1 MDGRIHDTRVSVN
14 AMARVHFTV
23 QRQIPLPAR
32 VVFDELVDWRGHA
45 EWVPMTTVVIESGD
59 GGAGTTFIATTGMR
73 PLALPDRMR
82 VDSLDAEKMTVHISK
97 IGPVLTGDVHLA
109 VHPVTDSTCD
119 LTWVEDVRVPYL
131 PGFLAPPVAFA
142 ARKAF
147 EISIKAMAKRARQRV

>member
-1 MDGRIHDTRVSVN
+1 MS
-14 AMARVHFTV
+14 RVHFTV
-23 QRQIPLPAR
+23 QRQLPLPAR

-109 VHPVTDSTCD
+109 VESVGDSACTVLWD
-119 LTWVEDVRVPYL
+119 EDIKVPLL
-131 PGFLAPPVAFA
+131 PGFLAKPVGAV

-147 EISIKAMAKRARQRV
+147 EVSLDRMAKHARKRQRA